1 MLKAYLENIKDI
13 STNDKEHTHRTALQN
28 LLQAIKDNQD
38 KQNKISIKQE
48 PNNDKEGRGAPDFL
62 ITKDFLTLGY
72 IENKRVNANLDN
84 IITSDQI
91 LKYTKLSPN
100 IILTDYLRFI
110 LLSLNDKNEIII
122 CKEVKICSLDEIK
135 SIVKNQ
141 SLLDTKTQE
150 LNELFSIFFSKIP
163 NPINSALDF
172 ANHLSLRTRILKDEL
187 LLSSKNETLLSLFNT
202 FKETLYKELSYEE
215 FCDSFAQTLTYSLFL
230 AKLNNDTAKEIDL
243 NNAKK
248 FIPKSFPLIRSM
260 SGFLDDSFENLENIK
275 WLLEEII
282 NIINHIDITSIIK
295 ELNKTSEKDLFN
307 RSILSTHKDPYLHFY
322 ETFLASYDPK
332 LREVRG
338 VYYTPAPVVIF
349 IINAIDEALKQDF
362 NHKKGLSEAL
372 DKNIT
377 LLDFAT
383 GTGTFL
389 LEAFRKAL
397 EPISKNSVNYNP
409 KALIDKFCGF
419 EFLIAPYTIA
429 HLKISQSF
437 KEEFNSPLNDDESLK
452 IALTN
457 TLYFKSISKEQNDQN
472 TLFTLIDLTREFKK
486 AQKIKEE
493 QILIITG
500 NPPYSGASSN
510 KGLYED
516 EIKISYGLEPSK
528 ANLNNE
534 QKKWISSYFKEKSK
548 QNTSTFK
555 AIYEKHKLENEK
567 NPKVMLD
574 DYVKFIRFAQSK
586 IDSQESGI
594 FAFISNNSFL
604 DNPTFRGMRY
614 SLMQS
619 FDKIYILNL
628 HGDTRK
634 KEKAPDGSKDDN
646 VFDIMQGVSIN
657 IFIKQNSKAKNT
669 NIYYH
674 DLYGKRK
681 DKYEFLYENDLNSIK
696 WTLVKNNEPF
706 YLFLPQNNDLLEE
719 YNKGIS
725 VKDIFMLSSVGIA
738 SSKDAILISTNNKKL
753 EQQVYNFYNEFDKKY
768 IKEIAYKPF
777 DTQKIYYDIKKVE
790 RPRIDIMEHFL
801 GYENIGLIYDRGT
814 NLKEISNLFISSK
827 VIDKHL
833 VGANSYVSPLY
844 LYPTTRSKKF
854 LKKENPNFNEENFTS
869 KIENF
874 KESFRTFIDELY
886 KEKFSPE
893 DILGYI
899 YAVLFH
905 KIYREKYLDFLKIDF
920 PKIPFTKDKNTFK
933 NLSKLGLK
941 LVNLHLLKN
950 DELDFNIGEALFK
963 DIKNKNF
970 KIQKIKY
977 NKDVKELFINE
988 SLYFNKVS
996 PEIYEFKIGG
1006 YAVLDKYLKSHKEED
1021 IDHKHFTL
1029 IIQTL
1034 DETLKIQDEISKINL
1049 S

>member
-1 MLKAYLENIKDI
+1 
-13 STNDKEHTHRTALQN
+13 
-28 LLQAIKDNQD
+28 
-38 KQNKISIKQE
+38 
-48 PNNDKEGRGAPDFL
+48 
-62 ITKDFLTLGY
+62 
-72 IENKRVNANLDN
+72 
-84 IITSDQI
+84 
-91 LKYTKLSPN
+91 
-100 IILTDYLRFI
+100 
-110 LLSLNDKNEIII
+110 
-122 CKEVKICSLDEIK
+122 
-135 SIVKNQ
+135 
-141 SLLDTKTQE
+141 
-150 LNELFSIFFSKIP
+150 
-163 NPINSALDF
+163 
-172 ANHLSLRTRILKDEL
+172 
-187 LLSSKNETLLSLFNT
+187 
-202 FKETLYKELSYEE
+202 
-215 FCDSFAQTLTYSLFL
+215 
-230 AKLNNDTAKEIDL
+230 
-243 NNAKK
+243 
-248 FIPKSFPLIRSM
+248 IRSM

-472 TLFTLIDLTREFKK
+472 TLFTLIDLTKEFKK

-893 DILGYI
+893 DILGY
-899 YAVLFH
+899 
-905 KIYREKYLDFLKIDF
+905 
-920 PKIPFTKDKNTFK
+920 
-933 NLSKLGLK
+933 
-941 LVNLHLLKN
+941 
-950 DELDFNIGEALFK
+950 
-963 DIKNKNF
+963 
-970 KIQKIKY
+970 
-977 NKDVKELFINE
+977 
-988 SLYFNKVS
+988 
-996 PEIYEFKIGG
+996 
-1006 YAVLDKYLKSHKEED
+1006 
-1021 IDHKHFTL
+1021 
-1029 IIQTL
+1029 
-1034 DETLKIQDEISKINL
+1034 
-1049 S
+1049 

>member
-1 MLKAYLENIKDI
+1 M
-13 STNDKEHTHRTALQN
+13 
-28 LLQAIKDNQD
+28 
-38 KQNKISIKQE
+38 
-48 PNNDKEGRGAPDFL
+48 
-62 ITKDFLTLGY
+62 
-72 IENKRVNANLDN
+72 
-84 IITSDQI
+84 
-91 LKYTKLSPN
+91 
-100 IILTDYLRFI
+100 
-110 LLSLNDKNEIII
+110 
-122 CKEVKICSLDEIK
+122 
-135 SIVKNQ
+135 
-141 SLLDTKTQE
+141 
-150 LNELFSIFFSKIP
+150 
-163 NPINSALDF
+163 
-172 ANHLSLRTRILKDEL
+172 
-187 LLSSKNETLLSLFNT
+187 
-202 FKETLYKELSYEE
+202 
-215 FCDSFAQTLTYSLFL
+215 
-230 AKLNNDTAKEIDL
+230 
-243 NNAKK
+243 
-248 FIPKSFPLIRSM
+248 
-260 SGFLDDSFENLENIK
+260 
-275 WLLEEII
+275 
-282 NIINHIDITSIIK
+282 
-295 ELNKTSEKDLFN
+295 
-307 RSILSTHKDPYLHFY
+307 HFY

-886 KEKFSPE
+886 KEKFSPQN
-893 DILGYI
+893 ILGYI

-950 DELDFNIGEALFK
+950 DELDFNVGEALFK

-977 NKDVKELFINE
+977 NKDIKELFINE

-1021 IDHKHFTL
+1021 IDHKYFTL

>member
-1 MLKAYLENIKDI
+1 
-13 STNDKEHTHRTALQN
+13 
-28 LLQAIKDNQD
+28 
-38 KQNKISIKQE
+38 
-48 PNNDKEGRGAPDFL
+48 
-62 ITKDFLTLGY
+62 
-72 IENKRVNANLDN
+72 
-84 IITSDQI
+84 
-91 LKYTKLSPN
+91 
-100 IILTDYLRFI
+100 
-110 LLSLNDKNEIII
+110 
-122 CKEVKICSLDEIK
+122 
-135 SIVKNQ
+135 
-141 SLLDTKTQE
+141 
-150 LNELFSIFFSKIP
+150 
-163 NPINSALDF
+163 
-172 ANHLSLRTRILKDEL
+172 
-187 LLSSKNETLLSLFNT
+187 
-202 FKETLYKELSYEE
+202 
-215 FCDSFAQTLTYSLFL
+215 
-230 AKLNNDTAKEIDL
+230 
-243 NNAKK
+243 
-248 FIPKSFPLIRSM
+248 M

-295 ELNKTSEKDLFN
+295 ELNKTGEKDLFN
-307 RSILSTHKDPYLHFY
+307 RPTILSTHKDPYLHFY

-349 IINAIDEALKQDF
+349 IINAIDEVLKQDF

-457 TLYFKSISKEQNDQN
+457 TLYSKSISKEQNDQN
-472 TLFTLIDLTREFKK
+472 TLFTLIDLTKEFKK

-528 ANLNNE
+528 ANLNDE
-534 QKKWISSYFKEKSK
+534 QKKWISSYLKEKSK

-567 NPKVMLD
+567 NPKWLLD

-634 KEKAPDGSKDDN
+634 KEKTPDGSKDDN

-669 NIYYH
+669 KIYYH

-719 YNKGIS
+719 YNKSIS
-725 VKDIFMLSSVGIA
+725 IKDIFMLSSVGICSA
-738 SSKDAILISTNNKKL
+738 KDSILISTNTEKL
-753 EQQVYNFYNEFDKKY
+753 KQQIHDYYNEFDKKN
-768 IKEIAYKPF
+768 IKEIAYRPF

-790 RPRIDIMEHFL
+790 RPRIETMEHFL
-801 GYENIGLIYDRGT
+801 ENENIGLICDRGT
-814 NLKEISNLFISSK
+814 KLNNIDNIFISNKI
-827 VIDKHL
+827 IDLHL
-833 VGANSYVSPLY
+833 VGSGSYIYPLY
-844 LYPTTRSKKF
+844 LYPTTRNKKF

-920 PKIPFTKDKNTFK
+920 PKIPFVENKKIFK

-941 LVNLHLLKN
+941 LLNLHLLK
-950 DELDFNIGEALFK
+950 DGELNSNAGEALFK
-963 DIKNKNF
+963 SIKNKNF

-977 NKDVKELFINE
+977 NKDTKELFINE
-988 SLYFNKVS
+988 SLYFNEVS

-1049 S
+1049 A